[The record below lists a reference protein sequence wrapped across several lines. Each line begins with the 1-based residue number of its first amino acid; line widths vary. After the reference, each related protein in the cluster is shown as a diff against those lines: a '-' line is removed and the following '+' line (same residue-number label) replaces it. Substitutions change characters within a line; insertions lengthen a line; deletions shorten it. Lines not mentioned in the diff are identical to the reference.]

1 MLEGPPGEL
10 PRMAV
15 NIGEW
20 PLPGSQQR
28 LSSQLYNHKGCKSA
42 NNLNEF
48 GSGFF
53 SSRISR

>member
-20 PLPGSQQR
+20 PLPGSQQ
-28 LSSQLYNHKGCKSA
+28 QLGFSA
-42 NNLNEF
+42 LQPQ
-48 GSGFF
+48 GM
-53 SSRISR
+53 